1 MPFSFEPSPEYCSEN
16 LKRLHKS
23 NSGVFSADKGRRGS
37 EIKKELSGAARA
49 TAESANIGRSKWEN
63 AEETQVSDVCDGS
76 WAEVGG

>member
-1 MPFSFEPSPEYCSEN
+1 
-16 LKRLHKS
+16 
-23 NSGVFSADKGRRGS
+23 VFSADKGRRGS

-63 AEETQVSDVCDGS
+63 AEETQVSDVCDSS